1 MQNIKRI
8 KFLKGLL
15 NIIGSFMILLLIISV
30 YYIIIVDS
38 RELKGIL
45 MYFILQLMFIGGY
58 LITIITLKKIFDS
71 LLKKNPFNLNN
82 IIYFKR
88 IGYSIFVVGIIDA
101 ILNYPKPNHSNLNIM
116 LTPYGSL
123 KPTFFLY
130 LVLSCLAFILGDV
143 FRMAMEIQDE
153 NDLTI

>member
-45 MYFILQLMFIGGY
+45 MYFILQLMFISGY

-82 IIYFKR
+82 IVYFKR
-88 IGYSIFVVGIIDA
+88 IGYSILVVGIIDA
-101 ILNYPKPNHSNLNIM
+101 ILNYPKPNYSNLNIM
-116 LTPYGSL
+116 STSYGSL

>member
-1 MQNIKRI
+1 MQNVKTI

-15 NIIGSFMILLLIISV
+15 NVIGSFMILLIIRTS
-30 YYIIIVDS
+30 YSIIIMD
-38 RELKGIL
+38 KGIKDII
-45 MYFILQLMFIGGY
+45 MYLILQAMFMGGY
-58 LITIITLKKIFDS
+58 LITIINLKKIFDS
-71 LLKKNPFNLNN
+71 LLKNNPFNLNN
-82 IIYFKR
+82 IIYFKK
-88 IGYSIFVVGIIDA
+88 IGYSIFLIGIIDA
-101 ILNYPKPNHSNLNIM
+101 ILNYPKPNHSYLHIM

>member
-30 YYIIIVDS
+30 YSIIIID
-38 RELKGIL
+38 KGINNFI
-45 MYFILQLMFIGGY
+45 MYLILQLIFIGGY
-58 LITIITLKKIFDS
+58 LIAIINLKKIFDS
-71 LLKKNPFNLNN
+71 LLEKDPFNLNN
-82 IIYFKR
+82 IICFKK
-88 IGYSIFVVGIIDA
+88 IGYSIFIVGIIDA
-101 ILNYPKPNHSNLNIM
+101 ILNYPKPNHSNLQIM
-116 LTPYGSL
+116 STSYGSL
-123 KPTFFLY
+123 KPIFFLY
-130 LVLSCLAFILGDV
+130 LSLGCLAFILGDV

>member
-116 LTPYGSL
+116 LTSYGSL